1 MQQLVYA
8 HRPKLFVEL
17 GSFRGGL
24 ASYIATLFELV
35 GQEDGVVLSVD
46 IMDKEYY
53 EARRCGT
60 RGSAMG
66 PSRRPVGALNHD
78 KIWRRYVRE
87 VIDSS
92 TSPRAVTQVRREVR
106 RAHGTPAA
114 RSETGSE
121 LPLEPPRSCADVLL
135 FLLVSYV
142 YHFYSFSIYCLSIS
156 L

>member
-24 ASYIATLFELV
+24 AYYIATLFELV

-114 RSETGSE
+114 RSEMGSE
-121 LPLEPPRSCADVLL
+121 FLLEPCGRAAISTCIIFLSFLFFFFL
-135 FLLVSYV
+135 FL
-142 YHFYSFSIYCLSIS
+142 YSIFL
-156 L
+156 